1 MRKRKKDHQQ
11 LSEFPVAKLQVGYG
25 VGAML
30 WFKGDLVEISDPE
43 LRKRF
48 HDWGEFFLDHHDI
61 DEGWPTRD
69 HAARHFKNAAQ
80 ILTDLQ
86 ELYSDWA
93 IYDAIWEEWYR
104 DENEPGETPASTQAY
119 ARIGNSYYV
128 FGERR
133 RKRWTKISSR
143 RRRAWSRLRS
153 RWQRRG

>member
-93 IYDAIWEEWYR
+93 I
-104 DENEPGETPASTQAY
+104 
-119 ARIGNSYYV
+119 
-128 FGERR
+128 
-133 RKRWTKISSR
+133 
-143 RRRAWSRLRS
+143 
-153 RWQRRG
+153 